1 MNRTHVPIGQLAY
14 MNTLDKIELNSE
26 TRQNDT
32 CVRHFLLFDLL
43 LDFFLDLTWEER
55 RGDIWILQWEEYSI
69 EHYVHLNQHSHARYL
84 LSLPPCPY
92 LVFRIEEYFWRL
104 NLSAT
109 PRGRFVP
116 ICYYWYQLVSTA
128 ETTLMT
134 LPERSNRNCKRFL
147 ENHNKVS
154 FPGHHQPVSFPG
166 HHHPVS
172 FPGHHP
178 GHHEVPFSQYSTE
191 QQKDTTLFSE
201 MWPACSPSPS
211 CWLPWDL
218 GKGRVQAVDV
228 VALVARVTEGHHV
241 SITWLL
247 ANGASA
253 GRTCTLE
260 T

>member
-178 GHHEVPFSQYSTE
+178 GHHEVPFSQHSTE
-191 QQKDTTLFSE
+191 QQKDIYSVR
-201 MWPACSPSPS
+201 C
-211 CWLPWDL
+211 D
-218 GKGRVQAVDV
+218 
-228 VALVARVTEGHHV
+228 
-241 SITWLL
+241 LL
-247 ANGASA
+247 AHHPHLVDFLGTL
-253 GRTCTLE
+253 GRGGFRQLMW
-260 T
+260 